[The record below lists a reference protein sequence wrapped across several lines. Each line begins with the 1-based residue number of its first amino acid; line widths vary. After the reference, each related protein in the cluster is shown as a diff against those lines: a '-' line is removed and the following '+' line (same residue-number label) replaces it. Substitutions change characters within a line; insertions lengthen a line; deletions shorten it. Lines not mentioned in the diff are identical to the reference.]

1 MDRSLMEKLTMKKI
15 VLAAFA
21 ASAILAACE
30 QQGPAEEAGEEIDEA
45 VGTEEQNPAEEAWED
60 TTDAAEDAWDATTDA
75 AEDAGEQVE
84 EWADEAGEAM
94 EEATE
99 ENPEDGAPE

>member
-1 MDRSLMEKLTMKKI
+1 MKKF

-30 QQGPAEEAGEEIDEA
+30 QQGPMEEAGEELDEA
-45 VGTEEQNPAEEAWED
+45 IGTDQQNPAEQAWDD
-60 TTDAAEDAWDATTDA
+60 TTD
-75 AEDAGEQVE
+75 QVE
-84 EWADEAGEAM
+84 EWAEETEEAW

-99 ENPEDGAPE
+99 ESPEGGAPQ

>member
-1 MDRSLMEKLTMKKI
+1 MKKF

-30 QQGPAEEAGEEIDEA
+30 EQGPMEEAGEELDEA
-45 VGTEEQNPAEEAWED
+45 ISTDQESPAEEAWD
-60 TTDAAEDAWDATTDA
+60 DATDAAEDAWDATTDA
-75 AEDAGEQVE
+75 AEDAGDQVE
-84 EWADEAGEAM
+84 EWAD
-94 EEATE
+94 EATE

>member
-1 MDRSLMEKLTMKKI
+1 MKKF

-30 QQGPAEEAGEEIDEA
+30 QQGPAEEAGEAIDEA
-45 VGTEEQNPAEEAWED
+45 LGTQEQNPVEEAWDD
-60 TTDAAEDAWDATTDA
+60 TTD
-75 AEDAGEQVE
+75 QVE
-84 EWADEAGEAM
+84 EWAEETEEAW